1 MHERGGPDVALDF
14 GELLRD
20 WPYDPRE
27 PQLRIV
33 RGADGRDLLQVR
45 LELGLLQLQLDG
57 RPDGQRPRECDSWL
71 TWFQRQRAAE
81 EAAQPDRAPP
91 LLDSTEC
98 QLFLREIG
106 QYGYRA
112 RCFWQLKRFELC
124 ARDTRRNLTSLRF
137 VQELSRHA
145 HDRALFAPHW
155 IPTLFLHA
163 KAVATPLAD
172 LGQWDAALAA
182 LAAGVAGIEQ
192 RLAEQETPS
201 ADRECLE
208 LTELR
213 ALHEQVQQ
221 RSRQP
226 RTFREARLT
235 RLEEE
240 LAAAISAEQYEQAA
254 RLRDTIAQLRSPPAS
269 DPDQQPAG

>member
-1 MHERGGPDVALDF
+1 MSLDF

-33 RGADGRDLLQVR
+33 RGADGLDQLQVR
-45 LELGLLQLQLDG
+45 LELGLLQMQLEG
-57 RPDGQRPRECDSWL
+57 RPDGQRPHDCDSWL

-91 LLDSTEC
+91 LLDSADC
-98 QLFLREIG
+98 QHFLREIG

-124 ARDTRRNLTSLRF
+124 ARDTRRNLSSLRF

-145 HDRALFAPHW
+145 HDRALFVPHW

-163 KAVATPLAD
+163 KAVATPLAE

-182 LAAGVAGIEQ
+182 LSAGIAGIE
-192 RLAEQETPS
+192 RHLAEHEMPS
-201 ADRECLE
+201 GERECLE
-208 LTELR
+208 LSELR

-221 RSRQP
+221 RSKQP

-240 LAAAISAEQYEQAA
+240 LAAAISAEQYEEAA
-254 RLRDTIAQLRSPPAS
+254 RLRDTIAQLRTPPAA
-269 DPDQQPAG
+269 DADARPAG